1 MQIITAI
8 ITLVIP
14 AFGAR
19 SWFFSIDPAAESLV
33 RIFLFGG
40 GKYISMVGM
49 IGTISMPSETAPSP
63 DRSIAILKLLKRENN
78 AHDLESNDALL
89 DVWTDKLTMAIGA
102 ILNWEKLVFMI

>member
-19 SWFFSIDPAAESLV
+19 SWFFSIDPAAEPLV